1 MDKPVTWFVVADAGR
16 AEALVKRRGE
26 SGYDSV
32 RSWEN
37 PLAHLKA
44 HELGDDK
51 PGRAFE
57 SSSARRSAME
67 PRETPK
73 EASEHDFAR
82 ELAAALDAAVSGGE
96 AQRIVLIAAPRLLG
110 DLRPLLSRA
119 VQGAIA
125 AEHAKDYTR
134 LPRADL
140 FARLD
145 ELRPIGG

>member
-32 RSWEN
+32 RTWEN

-82 ELAAALDAAVSGGE
+82 ELAAALDAAVPGGE